1 MFLFFLSTN
10 QIENRGTTVEGKVE
24 KGRVEHGK
32 ELCFKSQT
40 NVVYLELVER
50 VTIFNNPRGGGKKDN
65 KMFNKTFNKGR
76 NVHRTLESLKV
87 INLFKDKKTR

>member
-1 MFLFFLSTN
+1 M
-10 QIENRGTTVEGKVE
+10 EGKVE

-65 KMFNKTFNKGR
+65 KMFNNGHASR
-76 NVHRTLESLKV
+76 HL
-87 INLFKDKKTR
+87 TRVEMSIEL

>member
-50 VTIFNNPRGGGKKDN
+50 VTIFNNPRGGGKKTI
-65 KMFNKTFNKGR
+65 KC
-76 NVHRTLESLKV
+76 L
-87 INLFKDKKTR
+87 TRQLTRVEMSIEL